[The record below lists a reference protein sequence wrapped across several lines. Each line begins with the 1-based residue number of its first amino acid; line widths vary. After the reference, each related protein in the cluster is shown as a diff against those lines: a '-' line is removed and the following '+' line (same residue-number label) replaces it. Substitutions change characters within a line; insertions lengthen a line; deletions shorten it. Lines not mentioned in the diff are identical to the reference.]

1 MTFLIVILY
10 IITSVI
16 SFALIIP
23 ANMFAFSLLDYFD
36 YDTAIYVSLG
46 ITALEGVAYFIV
58 KAIYKR
64 FSIQE

>member
-16 SFALIIP
+16 SFALVIP

-64 FSIQE
+64 LSIQE